1 MCLIGQIFQ
10 GIKEVTLNQGEMKG
24 EIILVDPM
32 CSLRSVHLRGEKEI
46 LIPGREIYSGSPVA
60 FREPIALEY
69 IAAYLEKNDYNCT
82 ILSGNVEEEYFSGLR
97 SHLKKSP
104 LALLLSIHST
114 FLVPSAVQIAR
125 SWRRIFGQ
133 APIIV
138 GGYHPTGA
146 PEIVLEDCFDFAVI
160 GEGEKTVRFL
170 LDSIREARSTLS
182 LPGVAQKGK
191 DGKLTVNESPGRLKF
206 SELPWPKRSGEIL
219 NQCSPGPL
227 SYPAAGR
234 VAQISYSR
242 GCPYRCE
249 FCVSPKVWG
258 PEVHYRR
265 AADVVDEME
274 DLVERFGVNAFFFAD
289 LTFNLGKAKVIEL
302 CDAIRKSEV
311 LGSIGDNF
319 GWHAMCEV
327 LGSDLTML
335 KQMAT
340 SGCSK
345 IDFGIES
352 FNNNTLERI
361 KPRQGLI
368 DTKQALEA
376 ANEAGI
382 LTRALLMVGYE
393 WETKESIREV
403 AQIAISLPVDQ
414 LRIAYYVPFP
424 GTAAYSRLK
433 DRLFTDYEAFTTD
446 TPAFEPD
453 SMKAD
458 ELKKEVKR
466 AIVQFYNSPGYFKHV
481 SSKVSKH
488 PRLKKS
494 FKRFF
499 GYLRDNKMLS
509 SGSQEMLKGIA
520 D

>member
-1 MCLIGQIFQ
+1 
-10 GIKEVTLNQGEMKG
+10 
-24 EIILVDPM
+24 M
-32 CSLRSVHLRGEKEI
+32 CSLPSVHLRGEKEI
-46 LIPGREIYSGSPVA
+46 AIPRREIYSGSPVA

-69 IAAYLEKNDYNCT
+69 IAAYLEKSDYKCT
-82 ILSGNVEEEYFSGLR
+82 ILTGNVEEEYFSGLR
-97 SHLKKSP
+97 SRLKTSP
-104 LALLLSIHST
+104 LALLISIHST
-114 FLVPSAVQIAR
+114 FLVPAAMKIAR
-125 SWRRIFGQ
+125 SWKKIFRQ
-133 APIIV
+133 VPVVV

-146 PEIVLEDCFDFAVI
+146 PEIVLEDCFDFGVI
-160 GEGEKTVRFL
+160 GEGENTVL
-170 LDSIREARSTLS
+170 LLLEAIRDERSALS
-182 LPGVAQKGK
+182 LPGIAKKGK
-191 DGKLTVNESPGRLKF
+191 DGKLIVNDSPARLKF

-227 SYPAAGR
+227 SYPVAGR

-249 FCVSPKVWG
+249 FCVSPKLWG
-258 PEVHYRR
+258 PEVRYRR
-265 AADVVDEME
+265 ADDVVDEME
-274 DLVERFGVNAFFFAD
+274 DLVKRFGVNSFFFAD

-302 CDAIRKSEV
+302 CSAIRRSEV
-311 LGSIGDNF
+311 LRSIWDNF

-327 LGSDLTML
+327 IGSDPSML
-335 KQMAT
+335 MLMAA

-361 KPRQGLI
+361 KPRQGLV
-368 DTKQALEA
+368 DTERALEA

-382 LTRALLMVGYE
+382 LTRALLMVGFE

-453 SMKAD
+453 SMKVE
-458 ELKKEVKR
+458 ELKEEVKR
-466 AIVQFYNSPGYFKHV
+466 AIVEFYNSSGFFKHV
-481 SSKVSKH
+481 SSKISNH

-494 FKRFF
+494 FDRFF
-499 GYLRDNKMLS
+499 DYLRDNKMLS
-509 SGSQEMLKGIA
+509 SGSQEILKGMA
-520 D
+520 N

>member
-1 MCLIGQIFQ
+1 M
-10 GIKEVTLNQGEMKG
+10 NQRKMKG

-32 CSLRSVHLRGEKEI
+32 CSLPSVHLRGEKEI
-46 LIPGREIYSGSPVA
+46 VIPRREIYSGSPVA

-69 IAAYLEKNDYNCT
+69 IAAYLEKNGYDCT
-82 ILSGNVEEEYFSGLR
+82 ILIGDIEEEYISGLLPK
-97 SHLKKSP
+97 LKTSP
-104 LALLLSIHST
+104 VALLISIHST
-114 FLVPSAVQIAR
+114 FLVPAALKIAR
-125 SWRRIFGQ
+125 SWKKIFPQ
-133 APIIV
+133 VPVVV

-160 GEGEKTVRFL
+160 GEGEKTVL
-170 LDSIREARSTLS
+170 LLLEAIREARSTLS
-182 LPGVAQKGK
+182 LLGIVQKGK
-191 DGKLTVNESPGRLKF
+191 DGKLIVNDSPGRVKF
-206 SELPWPKRSGEIL
+206 GELPWPKRASEIL

-227 SYPAAGR
+227 SYPVTGR
-234 VAQISYSR
+234 VAQMSYSR

-258 PEVHYRR
+258 SEVQYRR
-265 AADVVDEME
+265 ADDVVYEME
-274 DLVERFGVNAFFFAD
+274 DLVKRFRVNAFFFAD

-302 CDAIRKSEV
+302 CGAIRRSEV
-311 LGSIGDNF
+311 LGSIWDNF

-327 LGSDLTML
+327 IGSDLTML
-335 KQMAT
+335 KQMAA

-352 FNNNTLERI
+352 FDNNTLERI
-361 KPRQGLI
+361 KPRQGLL
-368 DTKQALEA
+368 DAEQAVEA
-376 ANEAGI
+376 ADEAGI

-403 AQIAISLPVDQ
+403 AEIAISLPVDQ

-433 DRLFTDYEAFTTD
+433 DRVFTDYEAFTTD

-453 SMKAD
+453 SMKVD
-458 ELKKEVKR
+458 ELKEEVKR
-466 AIVQFYNSPGYFKHV
+466 AIVQFYNSSGYCRHV
-481 SSKVSKH
+481 SSKISKH

-494 FKRFF
+494 FDRFF
-499 GYLRDNKMLS
+499 DYLRGNKMLS
-509 SGSQEMLKGIA
+509 SGSQEILKGITN
-520 D
+520 